1 MPKPSASRKRAA
13 EEDYDSDDGFVEK
26 ENGKAPKAK
35 KTKSSSNGDSAGALV
50 DDDGNEYW
58 EVRNQ

>member
-1 MPKPSASRKRAA
+1 MPKAFSSRKRPA

-26 ENGKAPKAK
+26 ENGKASKAK
-35 KTKSSSNGDSAGALV
+35 KSKSSSFGDGSDALV

-58 EVRNQ
+58 EVSV